1 MKYLVAFAGKP
12 KPTFLPAIVE
22 LSKNDGVEI
31 RGALLTEG
39 PGCYNLGIELDGPNE
54 GFMNALTMAL
64 MPAKWCVTT
73 DPRLKTGEFT
83 SELEQ
88 G

>member
-22 LSKNDGVEI
+22 LSKSDGVEI
-31 RGALLTEG
+31 RGALLTTG
-39 PGCYNLGIELDGPNE
+39 PGCYNLAIELDEPNE
-54 GFMNALTMAL
+54 GFIKALTMAL
-64 MPAKWCVTT
+64 MPARWCTTT

-83 SELEQ
+83 SELE
-88 G
+88 